1 MVSKDCSDRRFR
13 VKELLKYK
21 IKSDKV
27 FSPLNI
33 YPKYAG
39 LSLCEIRSL
48 FYISPFFTNKDRL
61 WPLCI
66 CNKKKHLKL
75 SEPRNIKN
83 GNFLNWS
90 HCDAV

>member
-1 MVSKDCSDRRFR
+1 MVSKDGSDRRFR
-13 VKELLKYK
+13 VKELSKYK
-21 IKSDKV
+21 IKSDIV

-39 LSLCEIRSL
+39 LSFCEIRSF

-66 CNKKKHLKL
+66 CKNKISKANGTKKYKKWKYFELESL
-75 SEPRNIKN
+75 
-83 GNFLNWS
+83 
-90 HCDAV
+90 

>member
-21 IKSDKV
+21 IKSDIV

-39 LSLCEIRSL
+39 LIVFARFAASFI
-48 FYISPFFTNKDRL
+48 
-61 WPLCI
+61 
-66 CNKKKHLKL
+66 
-75 SEPRNIKN
+75 
-83 GNFLNWS
+83 
-90 HCDAV
+90 

>member
-1 MVSKDCSDRRFR
+1 MVSKDGSDRRFR

-21 IKSDKV
+21 IKSDIV

-39 LSLCEIRSL
+39 LSFCEIHGL
-48 FYISPFFTNKDRL
+48 LISPFFTNKDRL

-66 CNKKKHLKL
+66 CKKKKISKAIGTKKYKKWKFFELESL
-75 SEPRNIKN
+75 
-83 GNFLNWS
+83 
-90 HCDAV
+90 